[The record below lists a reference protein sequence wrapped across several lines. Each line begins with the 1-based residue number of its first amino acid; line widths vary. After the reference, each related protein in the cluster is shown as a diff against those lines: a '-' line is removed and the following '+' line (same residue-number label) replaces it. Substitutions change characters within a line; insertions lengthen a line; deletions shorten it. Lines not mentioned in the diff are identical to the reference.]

1 MTSLII
7 ILIILLILL
16 FLLISKVSVQIAV
29 HDIDYELKVKYLFFA
44 IFPFK
49 ERRKKTIKKSKKKS
63 GKKKFGKNDDKKDVS
78 DEKNFT
84 DESSDENSSVTEMS
98 DKELLN
104 PDGDNIDKQGKLDQ
118 LLEKFEKIMVIVRGS
133 APGIKRVYN
142 DIRIDDI
149 VIDFRIAAEDPF
161 KAAMKYGGISAATY
175 NIISLVRCY
184 FNLSIISVDINCLF
198 DRKESTYDAE
208 FKVNMTLSVLIVA
221 GLSIMWNL
229 YKNKDKITDKE

>member
-1 MTSLII
+1 MTALII
-7 ILIILLILL
+7 ILIILLTLL

-29 HDIDYELKVKYLFFA
+29 HDIDYELKVKYLFFT

-49 ERRKKTIKKSKKKS
+49 ERRKKTKNKSKKKS
-63 GKKKFGKNDDKKDVS
+63 GKNELKKDVS

-104 PDGDNIDKQGKLDQ
+104 PDGDKIDNQGKLDQ